1 MYSIT
6 HKTAAT
12 RLDTCEKLMCL
23 YKSDSKETIKLQK
36 KKGKKT
42 PLNSDYNESE
52 LPAGSKGC
60 KEWDQDMSPRRIS
73 LEK

>member
-12 RLDTCEKLMCL
+12 RLDTCEKWMYL

-36 KKGKKT
+36 KKEKN
-42 PLNSDYNESE
+42 PL
-52 LPAGSKGC
+52 
-60 KEWDQDMSPRRIS
+60 
-73 LEK
+73 

>member
-12 RLDTCEKLMCL
+12 RLDTCEKWMYL

-36 KKGKKT
+36 KKEKKLQWKRT
-42 PLNSDYNESE
+42 AS
-52 LPAGSKGC
+52 
-60 KEWDQDMSPRRIS
+60 WI
-73 LEK
+73 

>member
-12 RLDTCEKLMCL
+12 RLDTCEKWMYL

-36 KKGKKT
+36 KKKKKN
-42 PLNSDYNESE
+42 P
-52 LPAGSKGC
+52 SKLGLQW
-60 KEWDQDMSPRRIS
+60 KRTASWI
-73 LEK
+73 

>member
-12 RLDTCEKLMCL
+12 RLDTCEKWMYL

-36 KKGKKT
+36 KKEKKT

-52 LPAGSKGC
+52 LLAGSKGC
-60 KEWDQDMSPRRIS
+60 KEWVRGGS
-73 LEK
+73 L